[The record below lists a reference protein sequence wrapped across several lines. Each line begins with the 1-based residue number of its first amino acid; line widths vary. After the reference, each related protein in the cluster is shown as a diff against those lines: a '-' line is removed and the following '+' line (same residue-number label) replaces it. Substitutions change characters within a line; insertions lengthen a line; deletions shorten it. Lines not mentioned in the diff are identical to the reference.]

1 MLRELSIENL
11 AVIEKASVEFGGAFN
26 VFTGE
31 TGAGKSVIIGGINAV
46 LGGRTNKDIVRSG
59 APKAVISALFDDI
72 SDRVKAKLSE
82 LGFSSEDGELVLM
95 REITSEGKS
104 SARINGRAAT
114 AAMLREVG
122 EMLVDIHGQHENRIL
137 MNNDNQ
143 RQILDSYGE
152 LDGLLEAYRGEFRRF
167 SKL

>member
-11 AVIEKASVEFGGAFN
+11 AVIEKASVEFGEAFN

-72 SDRVKAKLSE
+72 SERVRSKLSE
-82 LGFSSEDGELVLM
+82 LGFSSEDG
-95 REITSEGKS
+95 
-104 SARINGRAAT
+104 
-114 AAMLREVG
+114 
-122 EMLVDIHGQHENRIL
+122 
-137 MNNDNQ
+137 
-143 RQILDSYGE
+143 
-152 LDGLLEAYRGEFRRF
+152 
-167 SKL
+167 